1 MSKEQTLTTKNIVKK
16 FVGLT
21 AVDDLNLTLHQG
33 EILGLIGPNGSGKST
48 SINVITGLLKA
59 TAGQV
64 FVNEID
70 ISNWAPHKIAGMG
83 LARTFQTIKLFTDLT
98 VLENVEVGV
107 VSTGLNRREAKP
119 RAQVVLEEMGI
130 AHLAHLPAGTLPY
143 GDERRVEIARALA
156 RKPAFLLLD
165 EPAAGLN
172 EQESD
177 DLLETLR
184 GIPAKWGCGLL
195 IVDHDMRLIMRLCER
210 LHVLNYGQTIGVG
223 SPEEIPA
230 KSGGYRSLSWLN
242 RREGATCYSLTIFT
256 LPMALSSP
264 CGASQLK

>member
-1 MSKEQTLTTKNIVKK
+1 MAKNQTLTTKNIVKK
-16 FVGLT
+16 FVGIT
-21 AVDDLNLTLHQG
+21 AVNNLSLTLHQG

-64 FVNEID
+64 FVDNVD
-70 ISNWAPHKIAGMG
+70 ISNWSPHKIAAMG
-83 LARTFQTIKLFTDLT
+83 LARTFQTIKLFSDLT
-98 VLENVEVGV
+98 VLENVEVGA

-119 RAQVVLEEMGI
+119 QALAVLAEMGI
-130 AHLAHLPAGTLPY
+130 AHLAQLPAGTLPY

-156 RKPAFLLLD
+156 RNPTFLLLD

-184 GIPAKWGCGLL
+184 SIPNKWDCGLL

-223 SPEEIPA
+223 HPDDIRQNPA
-230 KSGGYRSLSWLN
+230 VIEAYLGSTAQKELD
-242 RREGATCYSLTIFT
+242 AT
-256 LPMALSSP
+256 A
-264 CGASQLK
+264 